1 MAHYLVSAKPH
12 SDLMEE
18 LLDNLRKGAYVSM
31 RPFGTQLFPP
41 ERSASRGWICHM
53 GGGRLLLASVGRG
66 KGRGSGWVLRRFEGR
81 ACPSGSR
88 LAADKPP
95 AATLSGTHGQIV

>member
-66 KGRGSGWVLRRFEGR
+66 KGRGSG
-81 ACPSGSR
+81 
-88 LAADKPP
+88 
-95 AATLSGTHGQIV
+95 